1 LSGHVPIMVQK
12 VTGFFQGAPD
22 GTIVDGTAGGGG
34 HLEALRMCCPER
46 RLVAM
51 ERDPV
56 FSAALEL
63 RFRDD
68 PMVTV
73 HNRSYA
79 EIQTV
84 LTEPAAGALF
94 DLGLSSLQLDDPSR
108 GFSHRL
114 DGPLDMRFDTSR
126 GEPMHERLRSMGE
139 AEIADIIY
147 RYGQEGRSRR
157 IAREIR
163 SAMPVRTTLELRAA
177 VMKAVGGNP
186 VKPLSRVF
194 QAFRIFVN
202 DELVQLDRLLAG
214 LHLWL
219 APLGRVAFITF
230 HSMEDRVVKLLFR
243 DSPHFLCTDPP
254 WQLPSPEE
262 LRENPRARSA
272 RLRTAVRAS

>member
-1 LSGHVPIMVQK
+1 MSGHVPIMVQK

-22 GTIVDGTAGGGG
+22 GVIVDGTAGGGG
-34 HLEALRMCCPER
+34 HLEALRLGCPER
-46 RLVAM
+46 RLVAF

-56 FSAALEL
+56 FAAALEQ

-73 HNRSYA
+73 HNRSYT
-79 EIQTV
+79 EVRSV
-84 LTEPAAGALF
+84 LEEPAAAALF

-114 DGPLDMRFDTSR
+114 DGPLDMRFDTGR
-126 GEPMHERLRSMGE
+126 GVPMHERLRSMGE
-139 AEIADIIY
+139 AEIADVIY

-202 DELVQLDRLLAG
+202 DELQHLDRLTEG

-243 DSPHFLCTDPP
+243 DSPHFVCTDPA
-254 WQLPSPEE
+254 WQTPSPEE
-262 LRENPRARSA
+262 LRGNPRARSA

>member
-1 LSGHVPIMVQK
+1 MVQE

-22 GTIVDGTAGGGG
+22 GAIVDGTAGGGG
-34 HLEALRMCCPER
+34 HLEALRLCFPGR
-46 RLVAM
+46 SLVAM

-56 FSAALEL
+56 FAAALVK

-68 PMVTV
+68 PMVAV
-73 HNRSYA
+73 HNRSYT
-79 EIQTV
+79 EIQSV
-84 LTEPAAGALF
+84 LIAPAAGALF

-114 DGPLDMRFDTSR
+114 EGPLDMRFDTSR
-126 GEPMHERLRSMGE
+126 GEPMHELLRSMGE
-139 AEIADIIY
+139 AEIADVIY

-194 QAFRIFVN
+194 QAFRILVN
-202 DELVQLDRLLAG
+202 DELVELERLVAG
-214 LHLWL
+214 LHQWL

-230 HSMEDRVVKLLFR
+230 HSIEDRAVKLLFR
-243 DSPHFLCTDPP
+243 DSPHFQCTDPP

-262 LRENPRARSA
+262 ARENPRARSA

>member
-1 LSGHVPIMVQK
+1 MSGHVPIMVQK

-22 GTIVDGTAGGGG
+22 GAIVDGTAGGGG
-34 HLEALRMCCPER
+34 HLEALRLCCPER
-46 RLVAM
+46 RLIAV

-56 FSAALEL
+56 FSGALSE

-68 PMVTV
+68 PMVAV
-73 HNRSYA
+73 HNRSYT
-79 EIQTV
+79 EIQSV
-84 LTEPAAGALF
+84 LPAPAAGALF

-114 DGPLDMRFDTSR
+114 EGPLDMRFDASR
-126 GEPMHERLRSMGE
+126 GEPMHEMLRSMGE
-139 AEIADIIY
+139 AEIADVIY

-163 SAMPVRTTLELRAA
+163 NAMPVRTTLELRAA

-202 DELVQLDRLLAG
+202 DELVELEKLMAG

-219 APLGRVAFITF
+219 VPLGRVAFITF
-230 HSMEDRVVKLLFR
+230 HSIEDRAVKLLFR
-243 DSPHFLCTDPP
+243 DSPHFSCTDPP
-254 WQLPSPEE
+254 WLLPTPEE
-262 LRENPRARSA
+262 VRENPRARSA

>member
-22 GTIVDGTAGGGG
+22 GVIVDGTAGGGG
-34 HLEALRMCCPER
+34 HLEALRLSFPDR

-56 FSAALEL
+56 FAAALEQ

-73 HNRSYA
+73 HNQSY
-79 EIQTV
+79 
-84 LTEPAAGALF
+84 TEVEPLLAAPAAGALF

-126 GEPMHERLRSMGE
+126 GEPMHEALRSMGE
-139 AEIADIIY
+139 AEIADVIY

-163 SAMPVRTTLELRAA
+163 GAMPVRTTLELRAA
-177 VMKAVGGNP
+177 VVKAVGGNP

-202 DELVQLDRLLAG
+202 DELLQLDRLLAG
-214 LHLWL
+214 LHTWI

-230 HSMEDRVVKLLFR
+230 HSMEDRAVKLLFR
-243 DSPHFLCTDPP
+243 DSPHFICTDPP

-262 LRENPRARSA
+262 VRENPRARSA